1 MRPQKVVFIYDL
13 VVIESYDSATASLR
27 WDFGFQSNAF
37 LKLKSKQNRTKVC

>member
-27 WDFGFQSNAF
+27 WILDSNQTLF
-37 LKLKSKQNRTKVC
+37 